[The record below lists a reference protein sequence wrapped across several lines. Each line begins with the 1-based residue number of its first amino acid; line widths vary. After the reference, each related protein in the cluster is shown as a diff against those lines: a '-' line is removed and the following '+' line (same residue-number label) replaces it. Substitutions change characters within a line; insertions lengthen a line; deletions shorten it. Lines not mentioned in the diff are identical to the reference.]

1 MANPNLTT
9 TQMAAELG
17 ISPLTSI
24 VLTNEPSST
33 KAKKGDG
40 QEDARTQ
47 QTMQTFLRSI
57 NMLSPKDGRPIV
69 KFKSSPKRIERHLT
83 PETCRGRELGI
94 VLELQTERDVDR
106 VCSFLLEKIIVQSY
120 QADPAIAY
128 KYLEE
133 SK

>member
-1 MANPNLTT
+1 MATPNLTT

-106 VCSFLLEKIIVQSY
+106 VCPLLLEKKNYRAIISG
-120 QADPAIAY
+120 
-128 KYLEE
+128 
-133 SK
+133 